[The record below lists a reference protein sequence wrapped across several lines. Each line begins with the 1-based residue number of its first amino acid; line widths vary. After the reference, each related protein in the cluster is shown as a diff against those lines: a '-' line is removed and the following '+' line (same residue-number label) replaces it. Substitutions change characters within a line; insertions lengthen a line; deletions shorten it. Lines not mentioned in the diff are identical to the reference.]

1 MPTSE
6 LPYGAIK
13 IFIALVGAAGAGSL
27 MMWLGSEI
35 GTSSTIRSWEI
46 VRASQQDASTKKN
59 FSEAETLGKQA
70 IRIAERLGS
79 SNYRVGISHDD
90 IGEILVKENK
100 LDEAWKH
107 FDDAEKILQTNIIR
121 ANDDISKR
129 LLLSDLAWAQR
140 NLALLKLSDGSSQ
153 NAEGHSQNAEGHSKQ
168 AEEYLKKGIA
178 NLEMC
183 IRNKKDGRIDYFAA
197 HRQVDLMLRLATLN
211 VAGGRLEDAQKWFR
225 KAILLADES
234 FYPAFLMKQA
244 REQFS
249 TLLKKEGNIEE
260 AEALFSHDHWVKQAQ
275 AAEQARSQEDYE
287 ATAKNLREAAN
298 SAKGSKATM
307 HLAIISLKKLAKL
320 QLQQGNN
327 SACKETCMEA
337 LHIWQTLGASP
348 NSEADD
354 IRGLLKRVSPGKK

>member
-27 MMWLGSEI
+27 IMWLGS
-35 GTSSTIRSWEI
+35 GTSTSSTIRTWEI
-46 VRASQQDASTKKN
+46 VRACQQDASTKKN

-70 IRIAERLGS
+70 IRLAERLGS

-140 NLALLKLSDGSSQ
+140 NLALLELSEGRTQ
-153 NAEGHSQNAEGHSKQ
+153 NAEGQNAEGRSKKT
-168 AEEYLKKGIA
+168 EEYLKKGIA

-211 VAGGRLEDAQKWFR
+211 VASGRLEDAQKWFR

-260 AEALFSHDHWVKQAQ
+260 AEALFSHDHWMKQAQ
-275 AAEQARSQEDYE
+275 AAEEARSQENYE

-327 SACKETCMEA
+327 SGCKETCMEA
-337 LHIWQTLGASP
+337 LHIWRTLGATPS
-348 NSEADD
+348 SEADY
-354 IRGLLKRVSPGKK
+354 ILGLLKRVSPGKK